1 MTLIREITAQIKD
14 VLSRN
19 PQGLSITDIVRE
31 AHINR
36 NTAGRYLDKLLISGQ
51 VEMRHFGMAKIY
63 ALAHRVPVSAVLS
76 ISSELIMQL
85 SSSMRIV
92 FVNEAFAHFLATPVQ
107 DLVGKNIE
115 YSPVVTAFDDLF
127 GRFLVRVKAGL
138 DGTEWSGEFATAN
151 REIIFFCRIAP
162 TALDNGQK
170 GVSVILEDITV
181 RKRAEELLRESEERY
196 RILAETS
203 NDLIFMIGRDDHVEY
218 VNSYAAG
225 LLGIMPGE
233 ITGKIRAHLFPPE
246 LVHRQGKILEHI
258 FATGIPSHSEG
269 PIPVNGEMRWFDHV
283 LMPIPDGEGGVRSVF
298 GVSRDITRRKQ
309 AEDALRESEEKF
321 RRIFEDGPLG
331 MTIIDP
337 EHRFILV
344 NRRFCDMLGYPAEE
358 LSGKLFEDVTYPD
371 DILRNREN
379 MDNLHAGRISLVR
392 EEKRYLRKDGTVLWV
407 AITVTP
413 LRDRENRVTSTISIV
428 EDITE
433 RKAAGVRLV
442 ESERKFREL
451 ADLLPQSVWECDRFG
466 RLVFANRGSFTMY
479 RYTPADF
486 ERGLTI
492 WQMISP
498 ADQLVVSALVAQSVS
513 NPPDRFPTTLEYSAI
528 RSDGST
534 FPIKMYVSPVI
545 NTGTITGIR
554 GIGIDMTEQK
564 RTDVALREGGEKLR
578 AVFDSTFQFT
588 GMMTPQG
595 ILLDVNCTALEFVGA
610 GREEILNRPF
620 WETPWWQGNAE
631 QVQRVREAIASAAAG
646 KFVRYETELQGVG
659 HTTLQV
665 DFSLKP
671 VFTSEGSVSLL
682 IVEARDITASKRT
695 KEALRESE
703 ARFRD
708 LITMTPDIIWQTDA
722 GSRFV
727 YVSPQVET
735 ILGYNPKD
743 LIGHSPF
750 EFFDPSCTEK
760 NRQVFEEAARTHSK
774 QFLFESRWCDRTG
787 SLVILESHATPHY
800 ANDGTFAGFR
810 GIDRIMPAN
819 NKE

>member
-1 MTLIREITAQIKD
+1 MTLSREITAQIKD

-19 PQGLSITDIVRE
+19 PQGLSITDIVSE

-51 VEMRHFGMAKIY
+51 VEMHHFGMAKIY

-85 SSSMRIV
+85 TSNMRIV

-107 DLVGKNIE
+107 ELVGKNIE

-138 DGTEWSGEFATAN
+138 DGTEWSGEFAPVN
-151 REIIFFCRIAP
+151 REIVFFCRIAP

-170 GVSVILEDITV
+170 GVSVILEDITE
-181 RKRAEELLRESEERY
+181 RKRAEGLLRESEERY

-203 NDLIFMIGRDDHVEY
+203 NDLIFMIGRDDRVEY

-225 LLGIMPGE
+225 LLGKIPAE
-233 ITGKIRAHLFPPE
+233 ITGKTRAHLFPPE
-246 LVHRQGKILEHI
+246 LAHRQEKMLEHV
-258 FATGIPSHSEG
+258 FATGIPGQSEG

-321 RRIFEDGPLG
+321 RRIFDDGPLG

-337 EHRFILV
+337 EHRFTLI
-344 NRRFCDMLGYPAEE
+344 NRRFCDMLGYTAEE
-358 LSGKLFEDVTYPD
+358 LSGKTFEVVTHPDNIHGDRESLKSLYTGQVSLFQ
-371 DILRNREN
+371 
-379 MDNLHAGRISLVR
+379 
-392 EEKRYLRKDGTVLWV
+392 EEKRYLRKDGTALWV

-413 LRDRENRVTSTISIV
+413 LRDRENRVSSTISIV

-433 RKAAGVRLV
+433 RKAAEARLV

-451 ADLLPQSVWECDRFG
+451 ADLLPQSVWECDLSG
-466 RLVFANRGSFTMY
+466 RLVFANRGSFSMY

-498 ADQLVVSALVAQSVS
+498 ADQPMVSALIARSVS
-513 NPPDRFPTTLEYSAI
+513 NPPDRFPTTLEYNAI

-534 FPIKMYVSPVI
+534 FPIKMYVTPVI
-545 NTGTITGIR
+545 SNGTIAGIR

-564 RTDVALREGGEKLR
+564 RTDEVLRENREKVR

-588 GMMTPQG
+588 GMMTPEG
-595 ILLDVNCTALEFVGA
+595 ILLDVNRTALEFVGA

-620 WETPWWQGNAE
+620 WETPWWQENAE
-631 QVQRVREAIASAAAG
+631 RVREAIGSAAAG

-659 HTTLQV
+659 HTTLLV
-665 DFSLKP
+665 DFSIKP

-682 IVEARDITASKRT
+682 IVEARDITKSKRT
-695 KEALRESE
+695 EEALRESE

-727 YVSPQVET
+727 YVSPQVRT
-735 ILGYNPKD
+735 ILGYAPED
-743 LIGHSPF
+743 LIGHTPF
-750 EFFDPSCTEK
+750 EFFDSSCTEK
-760 NRQVFEEAARTHSK
+760 NRLVFEEAARTHSK
-774 QFLFESRWCDRTG
+774 QFLFESRWRDRMG
-787 SLVILESHATPHY
+787 SLVILESHATPYY
-800 ANDGTFAGFR
+800 ASDGTFAGFR
-810 GIDRIMPAN
+810 GIDRVSPKN
-819 NKE
+819 NEE